1 MRRTKRALGAA
12 LAVFAAMPPG
22 LALAQW
28 NAPPSPYPSTHA
40 WDGREEA
47 AGGPAMA
54 GALAP
59 QQIVAGVRRAG
70 FEPISRPIQRGRIY
84 VLFAVDPYDVDVKLT
99 VDAGSGRVLGVTDT
113 VGPRYGGAGYS
124 SHPLSRYERPPVP
137 PGDIPYMGPGR
148 NNSGQTRSGASIRPS
163 LPLPRTRPADVT
175 SAAAKETTSP
185 APYTPPRTGDGSTEG
200 GAPRAA
206 APVRSDAATPAKP
219 PPVTMVP
226 VAPLE

>member
-1 MRRTKRALGAA
+1 MPGGSGAFTVRLTLPVSFLSPDLIGGRRCQPEGGRLNPPKGGKMRRTRRALGAA

-113 VGPRYGGAGYS
+113 VGPRYGGAGY
-124 SHPLSRYERPPVP
+124 
-137 PGDIPYMGPGR
+137 
-148 NNSGQTRSGASIRPS
+148 
-163 LPLPRTRPADVT
+163 
-175 SAAAKETTSP
+175 
-185 APYTPPRTGDGSTEG
+185 
-200 GAPRAA
+200 
-206 APVRSDAATPAKP
+206 
-219 PPVTMVP
+219 
-226 VAPLE
+226 